1 MSLRSSAIYE
11 NRINKGIYLGT
22 PVWFLGSDPLNLGSM
37 TRFDKFSRG
46 THLPLSK
53 CFLQNI
59 NFANKNK
66 NYGYGGPLQPTTTSV
81 MTHRICF
88 FPAMHPTPITPVK
101 KRQSNS
107 SSIQVK
113 RRLDLPLQLPRRRRK
128 NGAPQAAVGRRR
140 EIEIIRLA
148 AGVHCTNKVHGW
160 TSVGYY
166 WFSLAEGRTAEAI
179 ERGCDPATTQVD
191 APSFPTLDLDR
202 SALGRRTRHRSR
214 FRLRR
219 PCIPTPPA
227 RPSP

>member
-22 PVWFLGSDPLNLGSM
+22 PVWYLGSDPLNLGSM

-113 RRLDLPLQLPRRRRK
+113 RRLDLPSRLPRRRL
-128 NGAPQAAVGRRR
+128 NGVVTRPRPRSTRRR
-140 EIEIIRLA
+140 SRPSIWIDRPWVVERAIDP
-148 AGVHCTNKVHGW
+148 V
-160 TSVGYY
+160 SGYD
-166 WFSLAEGRTAEAI
+166 GR
-179 ERGCDPATTQVD
+179 GSQ
-191 APSFPTLDLDR
+191 
-202 SALGRRTRHRSR
+202 
-214 FRLRR
+214 RR
-219 PCIPTPPA
+219 PPVSVKLLC
-227 RPSP
+227 RRRR